1 MPNPVEVVKRAAVEA
16 VEAQKP
22 VHLLFGQVISV
33 SPLKIQVDQK
43 SIYTE
48 KMLVLTRNVTD
59 FEVDMTVSHITLNR
73 AGGSGDPAFASH
85 NHDYKG
91 KKKFKVHNALIK
103 GDWVLLGRI
112 QGGKRFVVIDRIKPI
127 PRTEGGMVMIPNTG
141 DDLRQDF
148 VFTTLPSRT
157 FKMNHDTL
165 TITGT
170 VDQIRAVEQAVF
182 LILNTERYFWLI
194 HSWNYGVELHNLIG
208 KDPEYCI
215 PEIERRIREAL
226 LQDDR
231 ITAVEIF
238 SLK

>member
-1 MPNPVEVVKRAAVEA
+1 MGVNLLPNPVEVVKRAAVEA

-22 VHLLFGQVISV
+22 VHLLFGQVISA

-127 PRTEGGMVMIPNTG
+127 PELKG
-141 DDLRQDF
+141 
-148 VFTTLPSRT
+148 
-157 FKMNHDTL
+157 
-165 TITGT
+165 
-170 VDQIRAVEQAVF
+170 E
-182 LILNTERYFWLI
+182 WL
-194 HSWNYGVELHNLIG
+194 
-208 KDPEYCI
+208 
-215 PEIERRIREAL
+215 
-226 LQDDR
+226 
-231 ITAVEIF
+231 
-238 SLK
+238 